1 MRILS
6 ARALLTFPV
15 SDLVFKRTASNVT
28 GLTVQGYPGGSTI
41 ESYAGF
47 FTVNTTTDNNLFAWL
62 AA

>member
-1 MRILS
+1 M
-6 ARALLTFPV
+6 LTFPV